1 MSKEICMQRALEL
14 AAKAKGKTSPN
25 PMVGAVIVKGFRII
39 AEGYHKKAGTPHAE
53 IVALRKAGVKAK
65 GATLFVTLEPCCH
78 TNKRTPPCT
87 KAIIKSGIKKV
98 IVATTDP
105 NPKVSGRG
113 IRELRRAGIETEIGI
128 LGPEAQSLN
137 ETFNKFITKKEPFVM
152 LKIAQSL
159 DGKIATAKGESKWIT
174 GKTAR
179 RHVHQLRNNLDA
191 VLVGIGTVMKDN
203 PSLDCRLRGGR
214 NPYRVIV
221 DSSLR
226 IQLKSKVLGYSDSK
240 TIIATTKK
248 ASARKIKQLSAR
260 GVTVLVIR
268 SKAGR
273 VDLKALMKA
282 LGRLNITGIMI
293 EGGSSIA
300 SSAIY
305 AGIVDRVMFF
315 VAPRI
320 IGGTDSIPSIGGK
333 SPSLLGN
340 AIKLKDMKATA
351 MGDDILIEGHLA
363 YKR

>member
-1 MSKEICMQRALEL
+1 MQRALEL
-14 AAKAKGKTSPN
+14 AAKAKGRTSPN
-25 PMVGAVIVKGFRII
+25 PMVGAVIVKGYRII
-39 AEGYHKKAGTPHAE
+39 SEGYHKTAGTPHAE
-53 IVALRKAGVKAK
+53 IVALRKAGNKAK

-78 TNKRTPPCT
+78 TDKLTPPCT
-87 KAIIKSGIKKV
+87 KAIIKSGVSKV

-105 NPKVSGRG
+105 NPRVSGKG
-113 IRELRRAGIETEIGI
+113 IRELRAAGIETEVGV
-128 LGPEAQSLN
+128 LRSEAKTLN
-137 ETFNKFITKKEPFVM
+137 ETFNKFITTKEPFVV

-174 GKTAR
+174 GKTSR
-179 RHVHQLRNNLDA
+179 KHVHQLRNDLDA

-203 PSLDCRLRGGR
+203 PSLDCRIRGGR
-214 NPYRVIV
+214 NPYRIIV
-221 DSSLR
+221 DSGLR
-226 IQLKSKVLGYSDSK
+226 IPLSSKVLEYDDNK
-240 TIIATTKK
+240 TIIATTSK
-248 ASARKIKQLSAR
+248 AGERKIRQLREHGA
-260 GVTVLVIR
+260 TVLIIK

-273 VDLKALMKA
+273 VNLKALMKE
-282 LGRLNITGIMI
+282 LGKLDITGVMI

-300 SSAIY
+300 SSAVS

-340 AIKLKDMKATA
+340 AIKLKDLRATTS
-351 MGDDILIEGHLA
+351 GDDILIEGIPV